1 MLFWGW
7 VCTNGCIQ
15 RQTTA
20 HTTPHHTTQTKPT
33 MRSTKGDGGVLGTP
47 LLLNIIGPLQRVI
60 SGGGFEHR
68 PLDHIDRRSRI
79 HPLCL
84 WAVGGRPLQSANQS
98 PIVLSNRP
106 ILTRPCN
113 NSPVSL
119 KQPLSISHCGR
130 GSGSEWRLSTESW
143 GDGRAIA
150 GRTTIAFSFKT
161 KTAGKLGP

>member
-60 SGGGFEHR
+60 SGGELEHR
-68 PLDHIDRRSRI
+68 PFDHINGCWRVFGARI
-79 HPLCL
+79 HPLCD
-84 WAVGGRPLQSANQS
+84 RPSVQVRRS
-98 PIVLSNRP
+98 PIVLSNRSICHCQP
-106 ILTRPCN
+106 YSATVIDVIILSAAPRP
-113 NSPVSL
+113 SD
-119 KQPLSISHCGR
+119 
-130 GSGSEWRLSTESW
+130 STESSSLL
-143 GDGRAIA
+143 
-150 GRTTIAFSFKT
+150 TPSL
-161 KTAGKLGP
+161 TAQNEPSHS